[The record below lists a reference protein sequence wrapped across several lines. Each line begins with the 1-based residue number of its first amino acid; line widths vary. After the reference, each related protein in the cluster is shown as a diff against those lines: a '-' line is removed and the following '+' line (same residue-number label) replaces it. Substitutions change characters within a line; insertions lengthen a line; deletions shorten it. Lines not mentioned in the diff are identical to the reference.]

1 MPLGLALI
9 TVKETPPSNKFK
21 GFLDSSYPKE
31 FNISRGLI
39 QKIVNIITG
48 TDTEEEGVLELKY
61 NDKVI
66 LVNTKRISGTN
77 EIELIVLILSPDELN
92 NVKEFYDLMD
102 SQLESFYNRTKR
114 DRALTFSEFAQ
125 TFYNQQA
132 SRKMLIIGFPSS
144 GKTCIKKA
152 FFDGVDPQ
160 VLLGQAA
167 PEPTRG
173 LAHFVYSWL
182 DAEVGIVDSSGQE
195 FESYVAPNNNFERM
209 IAFEESDL
217 VIYVFDVKNWQD
229 EREKVLENLD
239 SIINTKNSTSANATI
254 YAFCHKIDLLK
265 GTNQEKAK
273 QFLEIKKTLDDD
285 YGIKTIFTSIQ
296 PELIHT
302 LFRSMQIILND
313 LSKVGNSI
321 EDFCDDVI
329 RDQTKS
335 AIFLLNDDNVVI
347 SQKATSD
354 IDIDDISQIIKLV
367 KNQQTILKEIPDFGE
382 MDYSV
387 IHTKSNMA
395 LIVKAVNILKYGVSS
410 VAFLSHSVTGKT
422 LSELIEKLDKRL
434 SFEARNDQ
442 AMTKKES

>member
-48 TDTEEEGVLELKY
+48 TDSEDEGVLELKY
-61 NDKVI
+61 NDKII
-66 LVNTKRISGTN
+66 LVNTKHIYGTN
-77 EIELIVLILSPDELN
+77 EIELIVLILAADETN
-92 NVKEFYDLMD
+92 TVKEFYGLLAD
-102 SQLESFYNRTKR
+102 QLESFYNRNKR
-114 DRALTFSEFAQ
+114 DRALTFSEFAKL
-125 TFYNQQA
+125 FYQQQA
-132 SRKMLIIGFPSS
+132 SRKLLFIGFPSA

-152 FFDGVDPQ
+152 FFDGVDPSI
-160 VLLGQAA
+160 LLGQAA

-195 FESYVAPNNNFERM
+195 FESYVSPQNSFERM
-209 IAFEESDL
+209 IAFEESDI
-217 VIYVFDVKNWQD
+217 VIYIFDVKNWEE
-229 EREKVLENLD
+229 EREKVLGNLD
-239 SIINTKNSTSANATI
+239 SIINAKNSTAANATI
-254 YAFCHKIDLLK
+254 YAFCHKIDLLA

-273 QFLEIKKTLDDD
+273 QFLEIKQILDND

-321 EDFCDDVI
+321 EDFCNDVI
-329 RDQTKS
+329 KDQAKS

-347 SQKATSD
+347 SQKATAD
-354 IDIDDISQIIKLV
+354 MDLDDISHIINLV
-367 KNQQTILKEIPDFGE
+367 KNQQSILKETPGFGE

-387 IHTKSNMA
+387 IHTKTNMA
-395 LIVKAVNILKYGVSS
+395 LVVKAVNILKYGVSS
-410 VAFLSHSVTGKT
+410 VAFLSQNVTGKT
-422 LSELIEKLDKRL
+422 LGELIEKLDKRL
-434 SFEARNDQ
+434 SFESRNSL
-442 AMTKKES
+442 AMDKNE